1 MSDAVWDRVWTMG
14 RYFGKGPVDFKNS
27 LVRLGGF
34 QTEQVER
41 STGSWHGAADRNVL
55 KDALVAGPELRQ
67 VPELGF
73 QVAAVVTGVAV
84 PRTSVA
90 HWDHRPTFAK
100 GPI

>member
-1 MSDAVWDRVWTMG
+1 MERG
-14 RYFGKGPVDFKNS
+14 FGKGPVDFKNS

-67 VPELGF
+67 VLELSF
-73 QVAAVVTGVAV
+73 QISTVVADVAV
-84 PRTSVA
+84 PRMSVA
-90 HWDHRPTFAK
+90 HWDHRPIFAN
-100 GPI
+100 GPF